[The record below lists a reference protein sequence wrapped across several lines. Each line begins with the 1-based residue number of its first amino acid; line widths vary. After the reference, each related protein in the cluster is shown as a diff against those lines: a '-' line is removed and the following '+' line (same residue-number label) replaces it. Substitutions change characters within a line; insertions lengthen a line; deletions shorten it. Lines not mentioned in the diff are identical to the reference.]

1 VFTASTDWRR
11 LTPDDVEH
19 IHKAGGTVLGSS
31 RGGFDLTKIVD
42 SIETRGLSMVF
53 IAGGDGTA
61 IGAKLIY
68 DECRRRRLRIS
79 ICHVPKTVDRDI
91 PLLDNTF
98 GFDTAVEE
106 AQRSIK
112 AASVEAASFPDCI
125 SIGRSAALVP
135 AYPLLL

>member
-1 VFTASTDWRR
+1 M
-11 LTPDDVEH
+11 PDDVEH
-19 IHKAGGTVLGSS
+19 IHKDGGTMLGSS

-42 SIETRGLSMVF
+42 SIETRNLSMVF

-61 IGAKLIY
+61 MGAQLIY
-68 DECRRRRLRIS
+68 DECRRRRLKIC

-112 AASVEAASFPDCI
+112 AASVEAASFPDCV
-125 SIGRSAALVP
+125 SIGTQ
-135 AYPLLL
+135 LLACRRIPP